1 MERGLKCCPSDFY
14 NKCANAFSKCR
25 DCVAGYGRKG
35 SRLWYESR
43 EEGDDTKHPWESQ
56 GRVRKLEQKKKIIS
70 ESKRVEQK
78 QRDEIVKATLKSGS
92 LLGDGDAKLLKG
104 AFRLETKNRGVR
116 KSWNLTVE
124 EYQKGKRQG
133 VDIFGITIKEPST
146 KKEKTL
152 YLVDEHIL
160 GIILA
165 SVQSDLEKH

>member
-1 MERGLKCCPSDFY
+1 MKSLLKCCPNDFY
-14 NKCANAFSKCR
+14 NKCANAYSKCK
-25 DCVAGYGRKG
+25 DCVAGFGRKG
-35 SRLWYESR
+35 SRLWYESKL
-43 EEGDDTKHPWESQ
+43 EGDNIKHPWVSQ
-56 GRVRKLEQKKKIIS
+56 ERVKRVGEKKKIIS
-70 ESKRVEQK
+70 ESRRVEQK

-133 VDIFGITIKEPST
+133 VDIFGVTIKEPPAG
-146 KKEKTL
+146 KERTL

-165 SVQSDLEKH
+165 SVRSDLEKD